1 MYGEN
6 GNPNAIEK
14 YRPFVYWRDSGQTA
28 EEVLEQ
34 VRLSAAAGVGG
45 FIPLPIKNDEL
56 TPEEITARFKE
67 FYARLLP
74 AAQAYS
80 LPVAFTLSD
89 CIEKTVVAAEEIGRA
104 HV

>member
-6 GNPNAIEK
+6 GNSSVIEK

-28 EEVLEQ
+28 EEVYEQ

-45 FIPLPIKNDEL
+45 FIPLPIKDKDL
-56 TPEEITARFKE
+56 TPEETTARFKE

-74 AAQAYS
+74 AAEAFS
-80 LPVAFTLSD
+80 LPVAFTLAR
-89 CIEKTVVAAEEIGRA
+89 CIERKTECELN
-104 HV
+104 HVSA